1 VSWAQAKQHQPTD
14 EQTRRNQ
21 KLRTTNV
28 GGIKDGLKVIAD
40 DLIVTAVLSH
50 IRVSSTRRST
60 LEAMACS
67 PLSSQS
73 TTGVI

>member
-14 EQTRRNQ
+14 EQARRNQ